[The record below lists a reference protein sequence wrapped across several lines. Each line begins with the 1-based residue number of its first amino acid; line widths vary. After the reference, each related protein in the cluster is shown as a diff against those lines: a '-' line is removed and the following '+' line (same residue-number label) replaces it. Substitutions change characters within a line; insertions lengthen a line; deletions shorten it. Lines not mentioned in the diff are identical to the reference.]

1 MDEHINYL
9 KKLSQT
15 GRQISAALS
24 VEKIIQAAY
33 ENIHTM
39 MDAAIFT
46 IGLHRPELNVLEF
59 SAIIENGQLLP
70 PFTVPLSDENQVV
83 TWCFKRQEEV
93 VLNNNDSGIA
103 EYPASTPLTKTAGSP
118 CSVMCLP
125 MWQKEKA
132 IGVIMVQSYNKNAFS
147 EVDLNILRNLANYCA
162 MAIRNADAHW
172 RLEGLLDELQEAHDK
187 LIIQSKLAGLG
198 EITAGIAH
206 EIQNPLNFVNNF
218 SELSNELL
226 DEMRQD
232 LINGEISKADEIFA
246 DIKQNLEKIC
256 EQGKRADSIVKG
268 MLQHSRSA
276 PGQKEP
282 TDINALA
289 DEFLR
294 LAYHGLRAKDKSFNT
309 TWKTDFDD
317 SIGKI
322 NVVSQDIG
330 RVILNLLTNA
340 FYAVNEKRKLN
351 IPGYSPLVTVY
362 TKKLPGKVEIR
373 ITDNGN
379 GIPPDVLDKIFQPF
393 FSTKPS
399 GEGTGLG
406 LTLSN
411 DIITKGHGG
420 ELKVKT
426 KEGEGSSFYI
436 FLQDFLGESGHQ
448 A

>member
-9 KKLSQT
+9 KELSQT
-15 GRQISAALS
+15 GRQISAAMS

-33 ENIHTM
+33 ENIQTM

-59 SAIIENGQLLP
+59 AVIIENGQLLP
-70 PFTVPLSDENQVV
+70 PFTVPLSDENQVA

-93 VLNNNDSGIA
+93 VLNNNDSGST
-103 EYPASTPLTKTAGSP
+103 EYPASTPLTKTAGNP

-132 IGVIMVQSYNKNAFS
+132 IGVITVQSYNKNAFS
-147 EVDLNILRNLANYCA
+147 EVDLNILRNLSNYCA

-172 RLEGLLDELQEAHDK
+172 RLEGLLDELQAAHDK

-232 LINGEISKADEIFA
+232 LINGEISKADEIFV

-340 FYAVNEKRKLN
+340 FYAVNEKRKLD

>member
-33 ENIHTM
+33 ENIHVM

-46 IGLHRPELNVLEF
+46 IGLHRPELNILEF
-59 SAIIENGQLLP
+59 AAIIENGQLLP

-93 VLNNNDSGIA
+93 VLNNNDSGST
-103 EYPASTPLTKTAGSP
+103 EYAASTPLTKTAGSP

-125 MWQKEKA
+125 VWQKEKV
-132 IGVIMVQSYNKNAFS
+132 IGVITVQSYNKNAFS

-172 RLEGLLDELQEAHDK
+172 RIEGLLDELQAAQDK

-232 LINGEISKADEIFA
+232 LINGEISKADEIFV

-268 MLQHSRSA
+268 MLQHSRGA

-282 TDINALA
+282 TDINALT

-309 TWKTDFDD
+309 AWKTDFDD

-411 DIITKGHGG
+411 DIITKEHGG
-420 ELKVKT
+420 ELKVET

-436 FLQDFLGESGHQ
+436 FLQDFLVESVHQ
-448 A
+448 T